1 MKESMPKVTRRVS
14 SRGVRVLAVATWAS
28 TIGLIILGS
37 AVRVTDS
44 GMGCKG
50 WPLCTGAQGSIASF
64 HPVMEESHRL
74 LASIVTVL
82 ILLLAWSVRHCE
94 RARHLRGPSLV
105 GVGVIG
111 VQIVL
116 GAVTV
121 FAKNAPFTV
130 ALHLLTA
137 TLFLGVSSVLAV
149 VAFISPERG
158 WSLRTGTGPLAWAAV
173 ASLYTV
179 IISGSVVVSAGAQSA
194 CAAWPLCLHSSAAT
208 SLLLVQTA
216 HRAMVL
222 VASVLVVAFLL
233 VQLRSK
239 RASGGVRV
247 VARLALVLLATQ
259 VVVGAM
265 SAIWSSHTEVADVHL
280 AVASLLWSS
289 VVAVLTLSASEPR
302 APEEVSRRRQAP
314 RVRA

>member
-1 MKESMPKVTRRVS
+1 MRSMPRGYRRVS
-14 SRGVRVLAVATWAS
+14 IRWVRVLAVATWAC
-28 TIGLIILGS
+28 TVGLIVLGS

-50 WPLCTGAQGSIASF
+50 WPLCTGSQGSIASF
-64 HPVMEESHRL
+64 HPLMEESHRL

-94 RARHLRGPSLV
+94 LAGHLRGPSLV
-105 GVGVIG
+105 AVSVIL

-149 VAFISPERG
+149 VAFIAPERG
-158 WSLRTGTGPLAWAAV
+158 WSLRTGTGPLGWAAV
-173 ASLYTV
+173 GGLYTV

-194 CAAWPLCLHSSAAT
+194 CAAWPVCLHSPGAT
-208 SLLLVQTA
+208 ALLVVQTG
-216 HRAMVL
+216 HRGIVL
-222 VASVLVVAFLL
+222 VASVLVVAFLV
-233 VQLRSK
+233 VQLRSP
-239 RASGGVRV
+239 RASRGTVV
-247 VARLALVLLATQ
+247 VARLALLLLALQ

-265 SAIWSSHTEVADVHL
+265 SAIWSSHTELADAHL

-289 VVAVLTLSASEPR
+289 VVAVFTLAASAEGASP
-302 APEEVSRRRQAP
+302 EVSRRRREP
-314 RVRA
+314 RVHA